1 MTDTHDLEYAK
12 EVFRKKRLAFVIV
25 KDKEILAESREKGVT
40 PFLHTVQRKNV
51 EGASLADKV
60 VGKAVAFLSVYAGIA
75 SVYTKVISS
84 PAGEVF
90 QDYDV
95 HVEADEVVP
104 MIKNR
109 KGDDQCPIEKMIL
122 TCETPEEAYTVLK
135 KKVE

>member
-25 KDKEILAESREKGVT
+25 RDKEILAESKEKGVA
-40 PFLHTVQRKNV
+40 PFLHVIQRKNV

-60 VGKAVAFLSVYAGIA
+60 VGKAGAFICVYAGIA

-84 PAGEVF
+84 PAEKVF
-90 QDYDV
+90 QDCDV
-95 HVEADEVVP
+95 HVEADDVVP

-109 KGDDQCPIEKMIL
+109 RGDDQCPIEKMIF
-122 TCETPEEAYTVLK
+122 TCETPEAAYTVLK
-135 KKVE
+135 EKVE

>member
-1 MTDTHDLEYAK
+1 MTDTQDLEYAK
-12 EVFRKKRLAFVIV
+12 EVFRKKGLAFVIV
-25 KDKEILAESREKGVT
+25 KDKEILAESKEKGVA
-40 PFLHTVQRKNV
+40 PFLHVVQKKNV
-51 EGASLADKV
+51 EGASLADKI

-75 SVYTKVISS
+75 SVYTNVIST

-90 QDYDV
+90 QGYKV

-104 MIKNR
+104 MIMNR

-122 TCETPEEAYTVLK
+122 TCETPKEAYEILK

>member
-12 EVFRKKRLAFVIV
+12 QVFRKKGLAFVIV
-25 KDKEILAESREKGVT
+25 KDKEIVAESKEKGVA
-40 PFLHTVQRKNV
+40 PFLHVIQKKNV

-60 VGKAVAFLSVYAGIA
+60 VGKAVAFLCVYAGIA

-84 PAGEVF
+84 PAEKVF

-95 HVEADEVVP
+95 HVEADDVVP

-109 KGDDQCPIEKMIL
+109 RGDDQCPIEKMIF
-122 TCETPEEAYTVLK
+122 TCETPEAAYTVLK
-135 KKVE
+135 EKVE